1 MERLNRLIDLFSTT
15 ENSYVVNELLLLKK
29 DIEIKI
35 LNAEIKQIEKIRK
48 KWLKQ

>member
-29 DIEIKI
+29 DIEIEI
-35 LNAEIKQIEKIRK
+35 LNAEIKQIEKFIK
-48 KWLKQ
+48 ND